1 VWMTSVLSHFQSV
14 LPLIAA
20 IICCSILR
28 MRQERK
34 GLEGVE
40 GAVPSTS
47 LRYTETGSRAG
58 LVDTLTNRPPAAAI
72 LNKKE

>member
-1 VWMTSVLSHFQSV
+1 MLF
-14 LPLIAA
+14 LIAA
-20 IICCSILR
+20 IIWVSILR
-28 MRQERK
+28 MRDLRE
-34 GLEGVE
+34 GLKGVE

-58 LVDTLTNRPPAAAI
+58 LVDTLTNRPPAAPI